1 MLRLCFLIIVGITVS
16 SCCRPCAVMKEMHE
30 IPSDIMNASVLVDD
44 DTIIPPP
51 LPDTMLINYPLPV
64 QVYEP
69 VPEYPRLAGA
79 KGIESSMILQVFV
92 DKHGFVRRASA
103 VKCTHP
109 GYGFEEAA
117 IAAAYGSKWKPAMDN
132 NGNPIGVWDA
142 YKIEFAL
149 KK

>member
-1 MLRLCFLIIVGITVS
+1 MLRLCALVFVAIIVA
-16 SCCRPCAVMKEMHE
+16 SCCRPCAVMKEQHE
-30 IPSDIMNASVLVDD
+30 MPSGAMNASVLVDD
-44 DTIIPPP
+44 DTIVPPP
-51 LPDTMLINYPLPV
+51 DTSLINYPLPV

-79 KGIESSMILQVFV
+79 KGIESSVILQVFV
-92 DKHGFVRRASA
+92 DKHGFVRRANA

-117 IAAAYGSKWKPAMDN
+117 IAAAYGSKWKSAMDN
-132 NGNPIGVWDA
+132 NGNPIGVWVA